1 MVLDVRTDLK
11 ESEKQNMKHLS
22 RRAFC
27 SITAALGATAL
38 SARHS
43 LMAQPVA
50 LQVSLS
56 IDPSTS
62 LINVPVDFMGLSYE
76 SGQLVYPDFFSVQN
90 TALIEIFKRL
100 SPAGVP
106 RLGAHLNQFRK

>member
-1 MVLDVRTDLK
+1 MQSMVLDIRTDIK

-43 LMAQPVA
+43 LIAQPVG
-50 LQVSLS
+50 LPVSLS

-62 LINVPVDFMGLSYE
+62 LAKVPMDFMGLSYE
-76 SGQLVYPDFFSVQN
+76 SGQLAYPDFFSAEN

-100 SPAGVP
+100 SQIGRASCRERV
-106 RLGAHLNQFRK
+106 